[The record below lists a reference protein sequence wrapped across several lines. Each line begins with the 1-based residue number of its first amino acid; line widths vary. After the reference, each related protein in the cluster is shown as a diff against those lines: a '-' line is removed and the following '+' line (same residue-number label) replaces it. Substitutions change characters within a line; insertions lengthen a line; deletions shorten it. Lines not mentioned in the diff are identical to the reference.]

1 MVLQCTEA
9 LVTLAAIEPEKLVF
23 FYSQLL
29 GQEPKPYIL
38 NVYGVS
44 TAWSALGIF
53 KPKHTNQ
60 SEFENLVKNGMSLC
74 LEVRFE

>member
-1 MVLQCTEA
+1 MVLQCKQ

-38 NVYGVS
+38 NVYVEF
-44 TAWSALGIF
+44 AWSALGYFQAKTYQPI
-53 KPKHTNQ
+53 
-60 SEFENLVKNGMSLC
+60 
-74 LEVRFE
+74 

>member
-38 NVYGVS
+38 NVYASFNCLVC
-44 TAWSALGIF
+44 AWYFLAKTYQPI
-53 KPKHTNQ
+53 
-60 SEFENLVKNGMSLC
+60 
-74 LEVRFE
+74 